1 MNYRKDFIMKKILI
15 LLIAVMLAFSGCG
28 KKGPDESEKKTETVT
43 NITVEKAAYNTIK
56 THATGT
62 GEIKPATE
70 VAVSAK
76 ASGTVKSVNVALGD
90 YVSAGQVVATI
101 DKTDYQLSY
110 NQALAGY
117 NSATASY
124 NNMANGTKKQTDT
137 QLKQQVDSAQLAYN
151 NALSN
156 YEREKQMYDN
166 NTNLVSAKNALATAQ
181 TNYNNTQSLFE
192 MGAASQIELDNA
204 RTAYENAQ
212 AALTATENSLK
223 SAIDG
228 LKSALDNAEMALK
241 TAKENYALTT
251 DVVTPGNLKTAKA
264 AVDSAKAALDVA
276 QNALNNTNIKATV
289 SGYVTSCPIVAG
301 QTIAQ
306 GTPAVTIINSNSV
319 NVEINVTESVI
330 SKISEG
336 TEALISVSS
345 ANIENMPGTVSE
357 VSPSKDAQTG
367 MYTVKINVLN
377 ADGALKGG
385 MFADV
390 SLVTESLENILCV
403 PSNSIITDK
412 TGSYVYIA
420 KDGKATKSIVET
432 GVSDD
437 NFTEILSGV
446 KENDEVVVSGK
457 EFITE
462 EKNKVKIVT
471 EKSDK

>member
-1 MNYRKDFIMKKILI
+1 MKKILI

-28 KKGPDESEKKTETVT
+28 KKGPDNAGKENDTAINV
-43 NITVEKAAYNTIK
+43 TVENAGYNTIK
-56 THATGT
+56 AYTTGT
-62 GEIKPATE
+62 GEIKPSTE
-70 VAVSAK
+70 VSVSAK
-76 ASGTVKSVNVALGD
+76 ASGTVQSVNVALGD
-90 YVSAGQVVATI
+90 YVSAGQTVATI

-117 NSATASY
+117 NSAVASY
-124 NNMANGTKKQTDT
+124 NNVANGTKKQTDT

-166 NTNLVSAKNALATAQ
+166 NTNLISARNALTTAE
-181 TNYNNTQSLFE
+181 TNYNNTKALFE

-204 RTAYENAQ
+204 RNSYENAQ

-223 SAIDG
+223 SSIES
-228 LKSALDNAEMALK
+228 LKAALDNAEMSLK
-241 TAKENYALTT
+241 TAKENYELTT
-251 DVVTPGNLKTAKA
+251 DVVTPGNIKSAKA
-264 AVDSAKAALDVA
+264 AVDSAKASLDVA

-289 SGYVTSCPIVAG
+289 SGYITSCPIVKG

-319 NVEINVTESVI
+319 NVEISVTESVI

-336 TEALISVSS
+336 TEASISVSS

-377 ADGALKGG
+377 DDDTLKGG

-390 SLVTESLENILCV
+390 TLLTESIENILCV
-403 PSNSIITDK
+403 PTNSIITDK
-412 TGSYVYIA
+412 TGSYVYVV
-420 KDGKATKSIVET
+420 KDGKAKKTIIEA
-432 GVSDD
+432 GAADD
-437 NFTEILSGV
+437 NFTEVLSGV
-446 KENDEVVVSGK
+446 KEKDKVVVSGK

-462 EKNKVKIVT
+462 EKNTVKIVT
-471 EKSDK
+471 EKSKK